1 MFVPI
6 KYPQFD
12 IQSLT
17 VDAVITESHVMLPG
31 GMVDRNVVI
40 DDGKIAGL
48 TTGVPTC
55 DSKIDGSGL
64 VSIPGPID
72 THVHYGVYSP
82 IDEAART
89 ESHAAAI
96 GGVTT
101 MMRMLRLGVPFSE
114 GLQPQLDASARA
126 HHIDYTIHASVFTQD
141 QIRQMDYCLS
151 KGVSSFKIYMNLGGE
166 VGHVYMEMPPYTT
179 SLQDAKVD
187 VTDHIVESIVRRAA
201 ELNCPVL
208 VHAEDYE
215 SCACGIKTAKQERR
229 DGLTAWSASRHP
241 KYEAKAIRTV
251 CEYGRRY
258 GCTIY
263 FVHIGS
269 RAALEQIRAE
279 RQRGGRIYVES
290 CPHYMVLSHESR
302 GGYLAKVMPPIR
314 TSADNEAVWAAAA
327 SGEVDAVGTDHVAN
341 RLSSKVGAD
350 VWESLAGFPGV
361 GVSIPILLSEGVNRG
376 RISLEQMV
384 RLTSRNAARIFSM
397 YPKKGSLEIGSDAD
411 ITMLD
416 LKLEQRVRPEIF
428 GGYSDYTVYDG
439 MMLRGWPVRTL
450 VRGEVVA
457 EEFKVISKPGHGRF
471 VARQPGSP

>member
-1 MFVPI
+1 MTF
-6 KYPQFD
+6 
-12 IQSLT
+12 
-17 VDAVITESHVMLPG
+17 DAVITESHVMLPG
-31 GMVDRNVVI
+31 GMTDRNVI
-40 DDGKIAGL
+40 IEDGKIAGL
-48 TTGVPTC
+48 TTAVPDC
-55 DSKIDGSGL
+55 DTKIDGAGL

-82 IDEAART
+82 IDEAAKT

-114 GLQPQLDASARA
+114 GLQPQLDASAKA

-141 QIRQMDYCLS
+141 QIRQMDYCAS
-151 KGVSSFKIYMNLGGE
+151 KGVSSFKIYMNLGGD
-166 VGHVYMEMPPYTT
+166 VGHVYMDMPPYRTR
-179 SLQDAKVD
+179 LQDARVD
-187 VTDHIVESIVRRAA
+187 VTDHIVEDVVRRAA

-229 DGLTAWSASRHP
+229 NGLAAWSASRDP
-241 KYEAKAIRTV
+241 EYEAKAIRTV
-251 CEYGRRY
+251 CRHGRRY

-290 CPHYMVLSHESR
+290 CPHYMVLSHENR

-314 TSADNEAVWAAAA
+314 TAADNDAVWAAAA
-327 SGEVDAVGTDHVAN
+327 GGEVDTVGTDHVAN
-341 RLSSKVGAD
+341 RLDIKVGAD

-376 RISLEQMV
+376 RVSLDQLV
-384 RLTSRNAARIFSM
+384 RLTSLNAARIFSM
-397 YPKKGSLEIGSDAD
+397 YPRKGSLEKGSDAD

-416 LKLEQRVRPEIF
+416 LKREQKVTPEIF

-439 MMLRGWPVRTL
+439 MVLRGWPVRTL
-450 VRGEVVA
+450 VRGNVIA
-457 EEFKVISKPGHGRF
+457 EEFEVIAKPGYGRF
-471 VARQPGSP
+471 VPRYPGLP

>member
-48 TTGVPTC
+48 TTGVPAC

-229 DGLTAWSASRHP
+229 DGLTAWSASRDP

-439 MMLRGWPVRTL
+439 IMLRGWPVRTL

-457 EEFKVISKPGHGRF
+457 EEFKVTSKPGHGRF